1 MAKHSGEKRKICL
14 FTAKQKVRRR
24 RRAFGDFDGSRDM
37 LGEASTIAEAHMDST
52 GKTLVTGATG
62 FVGAAV
68 ARALIARGERV
79 VLLARKNSPRG
90 NVEGLD
96 AEVVIG
102 DLRDA
107 ASLEAALRGVD
118 RLYHVAADYRLWAP
132 DPNEIIEANRLGVGN
147 IMNAALRAGVSR
159 IVYTSSVA
167 TLKLDL
173 AGRPVDETAPARPEQ
188 AIGAYKKSKTIAER
202 LVEKMIAEQGLP
214 AVIVN
219 PSTPIG
225 PRDIKPTP
233 TGRLIVEAANGK
245 MPGYV
250 DTGLNLV
257 HVEDVAAGHLAAM
270 ARGRIG
276 ERYILGG
283 QDAPLGALL
292 GEIAEIVGRSPP
304 WLKIPRA
311 PLFPFAYAA
320 EAVARFTGKEPFA
333 TVDALRMAKYRMYF
347 SSAKAERDLGYS
359 ARPYREALIDAV
371 CWFKRQGMVA

>member
-1 MAKHSGEKRKICL
+1 MN
-14 FTAKQKVRRR
+14 
-24 RRAFGDFDGSRDM
+24 
-37 LGEASTIAEAHMDST
+37 ST

-79 VLLARKNSPRG
+79 VLLARKDSPRG

-96 AEVVIG
+96 VEIAIG

-107 ASLEAALRGVD
+107 ASLAPVLRGVD
-118 RLYHVAADYRLWAP
+118 KLYHVAADYRFWAP

-147 IMNAALRAGVSR
+147 IMSEALRAGVGR

-167 TLKLDL
+167 TLKLNVE
-173 AGRPVDETAPARPEQ
+173 GRPVDETSPATPEQ

-202 LVEKMIAEQGLP
+202 LVEKMVAEQGLP

-233 TGRLIVEAANGK
+233 TGRVIVEAGNGR

-270 ARGRIG
+270 AKGRIG
-276 ERYILGG
+276 ERYVLGG
-283 QDAPLGALL
+283 QNAPLAAMLA
-292 GEIAEIVGRSPP
+292 EIADLVGRRPP
-304 WLKIPRA
+304 TLKVPRR
-311 PLFPFAYAA
+311 PLFPLAHAA
-320 EAVARFTGKEPFA
+320 EFVARFTGKEPFITA
-333 TVDALRMAKYRMYF
+333 DALRMAKYRMYF
-347 SSAKAERDLGYS
+347 SSLKAERELGYS
-359 ARPYREALIDAV
+359 ARPYAEALADAV
-371 CWFKRQGMVA
+371 AWFREKGMIA

>member
-1 MAKHSGEKRKICL
+1 
-14 FTAKQKVRRR
+14 
-24 RRAFGDFDGSRDM
+24 
-37 LGEASTIAEAHMDST
+37 MDSA

-96 AEVVIG
+96 AEIVIG

-107 ASLEAALRGVD
+107 ASLAPVLRGVD
-118 RLYHVAADYRLWAP
+118 KLYHVAADYRFWAP

-147 IMNAALRAGVSR
+147 IMTEALRAGVSR

-167 TLKLDL
+167 TLKLNVE
-173 AGRPVDETAPARPEQ
+173 GRPVDETSPATPEQ

-202 LVEKMIAEQGLP
+202 LVEKMVAEQGLP

-233 TGRLIVEAANGK
+233 TGRVIVEAGNGR

-257 HVEDVAAGHLAAM
+257 HVEDVAAGHLLAM
-270 ARGRIG
+270 EKGRIG

-283 QDAPLGALL
+283 QDAPLAAMLA
-292 GEIAEIVGRSPP
+292 EIATLAGRRPP
-304 WLKIPRA
+304 SLSRAAHALVSAGSRRRIFRAVYGQGTLHHCRRSAHGQIPHVFFVAQGRA
-311 PLFPFAYAA
+311 RTRIFGA
-320 EAVARFTGKEPFA
+320 
-333 TVDALRMAKYRMYF
+333 ALRRC
-347 SSAKAERDLGYS
+347 LGRCGGVVPRKGHDRVIVLGLIVLVLWLVLVFC
-359 ARPYREALIDAV
+359 AWKILAVPRP
-371 CWFKRQGMVA
+371 

>member
-1 MAKHSGEKRKICL
+1 MN
-14 FTAKQKVRRR
+14 
-24 RRAFGDFDGSRDM
+24 
-37 LGEASTIAEAHMDST
+37 ST

-68 ARALIARGERV
+68 ARALIARGDEV
-79 VLLARKNSPRG
+79 VLLARKDSPRG
-90 NVEGLD
+90 NIEGLD
-96 AEVVIG
+96 AEVAIG

-107 ASLEAALRGVD
+107 ASLEAALRGAEK
-118 RLYHVAADYRLWAP
+118 LYHVAADYRLWAP
-132 DPNEIIEANRLGVGN
+132 DPNEIIEANRIGVGN
-147 IMNAALRAGVSR
+147 IMHAALYAGVSR

-167 TLKLDL
+167 TLKLNVE
-173 AGRPVDETAPARPEQ
+173 GRPVDETSPASPDQ

-202 LVEKMIAEQGLP
+202 LVEKMILEQGLP

-233 TGRLIVEAANGK
+233 TGRLIVEAANGR
-245 MPGYV
+245 MPGFV

-257 HVEDVAAGHLAAM
+257 HVDDVAAGHLAAM
-270 ARGRIG
+270 DRGLIG

-283 QDAPLGALL
+283 QDAPLGVML
-292 GEIAEIVGRSPP
+292 GDIAELVGRKPP
-304 WLKIPRA
+304 RLKIPRA

-320 EAVARFTGKEPFA
+320 EALARFTKKEPFA

-347 SSAKAERDLGYS
+347 SSLKAERELGFT
-359 ARPYREALIDAV
+359 ARPYREALADAV
-371 CWFKRQGMVA
+371 EWFRSRGMVA

>member
-1 MAKHSGEKRKICL
+1 MSAGR
-14 FTAKQKVRRR
+14 V
-24 RRAFGDFDGSRDM
+24 
-37 LGEASTIAEAHMDST
+37 
-52 GKTLVTGATG
+52 LVTGATG

-68 ARALIARGERV
+68 ARALIARGEDV
-79 VLLARKNSPRG
+79 VLLARKTSQLG
-90 NVEGLD
+90 NVEGLND
-96 AEVVIG
+96 EVVIG

-107 ASLEAALRGVD
+107 NSLKTAFAGVD

-132 DPNEIIEANRLGVGN
+132 DPNEIVEANRIGVTN
-147 IMNAALRAGVSR
+147 IMTAALRAGVSR
-159 IVYTSSVA
+159 VVYTSSVA
-167 TLKLDL
+167 TLKLNTE
-173 AGRPVDETAPARPEQ
+173 GRPVDETSPATPEQ

-202 LVEKMIAEQGLP
+202 VVENMVKAQGLP

-233 TGRLIVEAANGK
+233 TGRVIVEAANGK

-257 HVEDVAAGHLAAM
+257 HVDDVAAGHLAAM
-270 ARGRIG
+270 DRGRIG

-283 QDAPLGALL
+283 HDVPFGQFL
-292 GEIAEIVGRSPP
+292 GEICEMVGRPAP
-304 WLKIPRA
+304 KLVIPRA

-320 EAVARFTGKEPFA
+320 ETIARFTGKEPFA

-347 SSAKAERDLGYS
+347 SSAKAQAELGFA
-359 ARPYREALIDAV
+359 ARPYAQAIADALE
-371 CWFKRQGMVA
+371 WFRARGMVK

>member
-1 MAKHSGEKRKICL
+1 MN
-14 FTAKQKVRRR
+14 
-24 RRAFGDFDGSRDM
+24 
-37 LGEASTIAEAHMDST
+37 ST

-79 VLLARKNSPRG
+79 VLLARKDSPRG

-107 ASLEAALRGVD
+107 ASLAAAMRGVE

-132 DPNEIIEANRLGVGN
+132 DPNEIIEANRVGVGN
-147 IMNAALRAGVSR
+147 IMNAAARAGVSR

-167 TLKLDL
+167 TLKLNL
-173 AGRPVDETAPARPEQ
+173 EGRPVDETSPARPEQ

-257 HVEDVAAGHLAAM
+257 HVEDVAAGHIAAM
-270 ARGRIG
+270 ERGRIG

-292 GEIAEIVGRSPP
+292 CEIAELVGRRPP
-304 WLKIPRA
+304 LLKIPRA

-320 EAVARFTGKEPFA
+320 EAVARITRKEPFA

-347 SSAKAERDLGYS
+347 SSTKAERDLGYS

-371 CWFKRQGMVA
+371 AWFRRQGMVA